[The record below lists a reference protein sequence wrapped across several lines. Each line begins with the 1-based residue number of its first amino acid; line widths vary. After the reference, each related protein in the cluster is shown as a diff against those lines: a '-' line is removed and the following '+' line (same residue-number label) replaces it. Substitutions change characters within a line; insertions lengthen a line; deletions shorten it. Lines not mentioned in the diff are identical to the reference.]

1 MERELSGKRALV
13 TGASRGIG
21 LAIARRLADRG
32 ARVAMNAGHSREGL
46 AAAVGQ
52 VDGAIS
58 CFADVGD
65 PAAVDAMM
73 ATIKR
78 ELGGL
83 DILVNNAAI
92 TRDALVMLMR
102 PEAWS
107 EVLRVDLDGAFHCAR
122 ASLRTMIAQRSGRI
136 VNVVS
141 PAAFFG
147 KPGAA
152 NYAAAK
158 AALVA
163 FTRSLAAEAGRYG
176 ITVNALCPGYV
187 DTEIIASMP
196 QEERTA
202 IAARIPLG
210 RFGTADEVAGAAAF
224 LVSDEARYITGT
236 TLVVD
241 GGLTMH

>member
-21 LAIARRLADRG
+21 LAIARRLAGDG
-32 ARVAMNAGHSREGL
+32 ARVAMNAGHSRERL
-46 AAAVGQ
+46 EAAAAEVE
-52 VDGAIS
+52 GALA

-65 PAAVDAMM
+65 PVAVDAMID
-73 ATIKR
+73 TIKR

-92 TRDALVMLMR
+92 TNDSLVMLMR
-102 PEAWS
+102 PDAWRD
-107 EVLRVDLDGAFHCAR
+107 VLRVDVDGAFHCAR
-122 ASLRTMIAQRSGRI
+122 AALRAMIARRAGRI

-152 NYAAAK
+152 NYSAAK
-158 AALVA
+158 GALVA
-163 FTRSLAAEAGRYG
+163 FTKSLAAEAGRYG

-187 DTEIIASMP
+187 DTELIAQMSP
-196 QEERTA
+196 QERDA
-202 IAARIPLG
+202 IVARIPLG
-210 RFGTADEVAGAAAF
+210 RFATADEIADAAAF
-224 LVSDEARYITGT
+224 LISDRARYITGT
-236 TLVVD
+236 TLMVD
-241 GGLTMH
+241 GGLTML